1 MQTKAYLGG
10 AGLLLLAPPTTVL
23 ASPLKQTISQNL
35 SAHQQRLSFLTSFQT
50 RLSQTQGLLDPGVAY
65 PSLQATYQEWLT
77 TSQAITNLTKQIGVL
92 KTQLAAKQTDLDQ
105 TLVNQAQLNDHLA
118 AVKLQLQDLSANKA
132 ELTQELADLKE
143 QLANAS
149 AQPNEL
155 TARIAELTAK
165 LAQITDQLAELTK
178 TQANLEANLTELAAK
193 LASLKEEL
201 ATMTAQL
208 NLLTSQLNQLEAK
221 QAQLVAR
228 FHSTLA
234 SLISQEQTTVTNL
247 TNQLKTSQQHLTS
260 QPFTLRTAEQKTS
273 VSLPKLSPKQTSFS
287 QPNYQPN
294 YQVQANPTTPLPV
307 AKQTKA
313 AQTKKPSAS
322 QTKGDGKLASY
333 TTPQAKFAKKE
344 KHQGATS
351 WLYSL
356 LAAAFALFSAGFFYQ
371 RTRRD

>member
-10 AGLLLLAPPTTVL
+10 AGLLLLALPTTVL

-35 SAHQQRLSFLTSFQT
+35 NAHQQRLSFLTSFQT

-149 AQPNEL
+149 AQPDEL

-165 LAQITDQLAELTK
+165 LAQINDQLAELTK
-178 TQANLEANLTELAAK
+178 TQADLEANLTELAAK

-221 QAQLVAR
+221 QAQLVAW

-260 QPFTLRTAEQKTS
+260 QPLTLRTAEQKTS
-273 VSLPKLSPKQTSFS
+273 VGFPPSPKQIGFS
-287 QPNYQPN
+287 QPSYQPN

-313 AQTKKPSAS
+313 AQTKEPSAS
-322 QTKGDGKLASY
+322 QAKGDGKLASY
-333 TTPQAKFAKKE
+333 TAPQAKFAKKE
-344 KHQGATS
+344 KHHGATS

-356 LAAAFALFSAGFFYQ
+356 LAVAFALFSAGFFYQ

>member
-10 AGLLLLAPPTTVL
+10 AGLLLLAPSTTVL

-65 PSLQATYQEWLT
+65 PSLQATYQEWLR

-143 QLANAS
+143 QLASAS
-149 AQPNEL
+149 AQPDEL

-165 LAQITDQLAELTK
+165 LAQLTDQLAELTK
-178 TQANLEANLTELAAK
+178 TQADLEANLTELATK
-193 LASLKEEL
+193 LARLKEEL

-234 SLISQEQTTVTNL
+234 SLISQEQTTFTNL

-260 QPFTLRTAEQKTS
+260 QPLTLRTAEQKTS

-294 YQVQANPTTPLPV
+294 YQVQANPTTSLPV

-322 QTKGDGKLASY
+322 QAKGDGKLASY
-333 TTPQAKFAKKE
+333 TAPQAKFAKKE
-344 KHQGATS
+344 KHHSATS

>member
-10 AGLLLLAPPTTVL
+10 AGLLLLALPTTVL

-35 SAHQQRLSFLTSFQT
+35 NAHQQRLSFLTSFQT

-65 PSLQATYQEWLT
+65 PSLQVTYQEWLR

-143 QLANAS
+143 QLASAS
-149 AQPNEL
+149 AQPDEL
-155 TARIAELTAK
+155 TAGIAELTAK

-178 TQANLEANLTELAAK
+178 TQADLEANLTELATK
-193 LASLKEEL
+193 LARLKEEL

-260 QPFTLRTAEQKTS
+260 QPLTLRTAKQKTN
-273 VSLPKLSPKQTSFS
+273 VSFPPSPKQISFS
-287 QPNYQPN
+287 QPSYQPN
-294 YQVQANPTTPLPV
+294 YQVQASPTTPLPV

-313 AQTKKPSAS
+313 AQTKNPSAS
-322 QTKGDGKLASY
+322 QAKGDGKLASY
-333 TTPQAKFAKKE
+333 TAPQAKFAKKK
-344 KHQGATS
+344 KHHGATS

>member
-35 SAHQQRLSFLTSFQT
+35 NAHQQRLSFLTSFQT

-105 TLVNQAQLNDHLA
+105 TLVNQAQLNDQLA

-149 AQPNEL
+149 AQPDEL

-165 LAQITDQLAELTK
+165 LAQLTDQLAELTK
-178 TQANLEANLTELAAK
+178 IQADLEANLTELATK
-193 LASLKEEL
+193 LARLKEEL

-260 QPFTLRTAEQKTS
+260 QPLTLRTAKQRTS
-273 VSLPKLSPKQTSFS
+273 VSFPPSPKQISFS
-287 QPNYQPN
+287 QPSYQPN

-322 QTKGDGKLASY
+322 QAKGDGKLASY
-333 TTPQAKFAKKE
+333 TAPQAKFAKKE
-344 KHQGATS
+344 KHHSATN

>member
-10 AGLLLLAPPTTVL
+10 AGLLLLALPTTVL

-35 SAHQQRLSFLTSFQT
+35 NAHQQRLSFLTSFQT

-65 PSLQATYQEWLT
+65 PSLQATYQEWLRT
-77 TSQAITNLTKQIGVL
+77 NQAITNLTKQIGVL

-149 AQPNEL
+149 AQPDEL

-165 LAQITDQLAELTK
+165 LAQLTDQLAELTK
-178 TQANLEANLTELAAK
+178 TQADLEANLTELATK
-193 LASLKEEL
+193 LARLKEEL

-260 QPFTLRTAEQKTS
+260 QPLTLRTAEQKTS
-273 VSLPKLSPKQTSFS
+273 VSLPKLSSKQTSFS
-287 QPNYQPN
+287 QPSYQPN
-294 YQVQANPTTPLPV
+294 YPVQASPTTPVPV

-322 QTKGDGKLASY
+322 QAKGDGKLASY
-333 TTPQAKFAKKE
+333 TAPQAKFAKKE
-344 KHQGATS
+344 KHHSATS

>member
-10 AGLLLLAPPTTVL
+10 AGLLLLALPTTVL

-35 SAHQQRLSFLTSFQT
+35 NAHQQRLSFLTSFQT

-221 QAQLVAR
+221 QVQLVAR

-234 SLISQEQTTVTNL
+234 TLISQEQTTVTNL

-260 QPFTLRTAEQKTS
+260 QPLTLRTAKQKNN
-273 VSLPKLSPKQTSFS
+273 VSFPPSPKQISFS
-287 QPNYQPN
+287 QPSYQPN

-313 AQTKKPSAS
+313 AQTKKPSTS

-333 TTPQAKFAKKE
+333 TAPQAKFAKKE

>member
-35 SAHQQRLSFLTSFQT
+35 NAHQQRLSFLTSFQT
-50 RLSQTQGLLDPGVAY
+50 RLTQTQGLLDPGVAY
-65 PSLQATYQEWLT
+65 PSLQATYQEWLR

-149 AQPNEL
+149 AQPDEL

-165 LAQITDQLAELTK
+165 LAQLTDQLAELTK
-178 TQANLEANLTELAAK
+178 TQADLEANLTELATK
-193 LASLKEEL
+193 LARLKEEL

-221 QAQLVAR
+221 QAQLVAW

-247 TNQLKTSQQHLTS
+247 TNQLNTSQQHLTS
-260 QPFTLRTAEQKTS
+260 QPLTLRTAEQKTS
-273 VSLPKLSPKQTSFS
+273 VSFPPSPKQISFS

-294 YQVQANPTTPLPV
+294 YQVQASPTTPLPV

-322 QTKGDGKLASY
+322 QAKGDGKLASY
-333 TTPQAKFAKKE
+333 TAPQAKFAKKE
-344 KHQGATS
+344 KHHSATS

>member
-10 AGLLLLAPPTTVL
+10 AGLLLLALPTTVL
-23 ASPLKQTISQNL
+23 ASPLKQTISQTL
-35 SAHQQRLSFLTSFQT
+35 STHQQRLSFLTDFQT
-50 RLSQTQGLLDPGVAY
+50 RLSQTQGLLDPGITY
-65 PSLQATYQEWLT
+65 PDLQVTYQEWLAT
-77 TSQAITNLTKQIGVL
+77 NQAITNLTRQIGVL
-92 KTQLAAKQTDLDQ
+92 KTQLATKQTDLDQ
-105 TLVNQAQLNDHLA
+105 TLVNQAQLNDHLT

-143 QLANAS
+143 QLASAS
-149 AQPNEL
+149 AQPDEL

-165 LAQITDQLAELTK
+165 LAQLTDQLAELTK
-178 TQANLEANLTELAAK
+178 TQADLEANLTELATK
-193 LASLKEEL
+193 LARLKKEL

-260 QPFTLRTAEQKTS
+260 QPLTLRTTKQKTS
-273 VSLPKLSPKQTSFS
+273 ISFPPSPKQTSFS
-287 QPNYQPN
+287 QPN

-322 QTKGDGKLASY
+322 QAKGDGKLASY
-333 TTPQAKFAKKE
+333 TAPQAKFAKKE
-344 KHQGATS
+344 KHHSTTS

>member
-10 AGLLLLAPPTTVL
+10 VGLLLLAPPTTAL

-35 SAHQQRLSFLTSFQT
+35 NAHQQRLSFLTSFQT

-65 PSLQATYQEWLT
+65 PSLQATYQEWLR

-92 KTQLAAKQTDLDQ
+92 KAQLAAKQTDLDQ

-143 QLANAS
+143 QLASAS
-149 AQPNEL
+149 AQPDEW

-178 TQANLEANLTELAAK
+178 TQADLEANLTELATK
-193 LASLKEEL
+193 LARLKEEL

-260 QPFTLRTAEQKTS
+260 QPLTLRTAEQKTS
-273 VSLPKLSPKQTSFS
+273 VSLPKLSSKQTSFS
-287 QPNYQPN
+287 QPSYQPN

-322 QTKGDGKLASY
+322 QAKGDGKLASY
-333 TTPQAKFAKKE
+333 TAPQAKFAKKE
-344 KHQGATS
+344 KHQSATS

>member
-10 AGLLLLAPPTTVL
+10 AGLLLLALPTTAL

-35 SAHQQRLSFLTSFQT
+35 NAHQQRLSFLTSFQA
-50 RLSQTQGLLDPGVAY
+50 RLNQTQGLLDPGVTY
-65 PSLQATYQEWLT
+65 PSLQAAYQEWLT
-77 TSQAITNLTKQIGVL
+77 TSQAITNLTRQIGVL

-105 TLVNQAQLNDHLA
+105 TLANQAQLNDHLT

-149 AQPNEL
+149 AQPDEL

-193 LASLKEEL
+193 LARLKEEL

-234 SLISQEQTTVTNL
+234 SLLSQEQTTVTNL

-260 QPFTLRTAEQKTS
+260 QPLTLRTAEQKTS
-273 VSLPKLSPKQTSFS
+273 VSLPKLSSKQTSFS
-287 QPNYQPN
+287 QPS
-294 YQVQANPTTPLPV
+294 YQVQASPTTPLPV

-322 QTKGDGKLASY
+322 QAKGDGKLASY
-333 TTPQAKFAKKE
+333 TAPQAKFAKKE
-344 KHQGATS
+344 KHHSATS

>member
-1 MQTKAYLGG
+1 MQTNAYLGG

-35 SAHQQRLSFLTSFQT
+35 NAHQQRLSFLTSFQT

-65 PSLQATYQEWLT
+65 PSLQATYQEWLR

-143 QLANAS
+143 QLANTS
-149 AQPNEL
+149 AQPDEL

-165 LAQITDQLAELTK
+165 LAQLTDQLAELTK
-178 TQANLEANLTELAAK
+178 TQADLEANLTELATK
-193 LASLKEEL
+193 LARLKEEL

-221 QAQLVAR
+221 QVQLVAR

-260 QPFTLRTAEQKTS
+260 QPLTLRTAEQKTS
-273 VSLPKLSPKQTSFS
+273 VSFPPSPKQISFS
-287 QPNYQPN
+287 QPSYQPN
-294 YQVQANPTTPLPV
+294 YQVQANPTTPVPV

-322 QTKGDGKLASY
+322 QAKGDGKLASY
-333 TTPQAKFAKKE
+333 TAPQAKFAKKE
-344 KHQGATS
+344 KHHSATS

>member
-35 SAHQQRLSFLTSFQT
+35 SAHQQRLNFLTSFQT

-65 PSLQATYQEWLT
+65 PSLQATYQEWLRA
-77 TSQAITNLTKQIGVL
+77 SQAITNLTKQIGVL

-143 QLANAS
+143 QLASAS
-149 AQPNEL
+149 AQPDEL

-165 LAQITDQLAELTK
+165 LAQLTDQLAKLTK
-178 TQANLEANLTELAAK
+178 TQADLEANLTELAAK
-193 LASLKEEL
+193 LARLKEEL

-260 QPFTLRTAEQKTS
+260 QPLTLRTAEQKTS
-273 VSLPKLSPKQTSFS
+273 VSFPPSPKQISFS
-287 QPNYQPN
+287 QPSYQPN

-333 TTPQAKFAKKE
+333 TAPQAKFAKKK

>member
-35 SAHQQRLSFLTSFQT
+35 NAHQQRLSFLTSFQT

-132 ELTQELADLKE
+132 ELTHELADLKE

-260 QPFTLRTAEQKTS
+260 QPLTLRTAKQRTS
-273 VSLPKLSPKQTSFS
+273 VSFPPSPKQISFS
-287 QPNYQPN
+287 QPSYQPN

-333 TTPQAKFAKKE
+333 TAPQAKFAKKK
-344 KHQGATS
+344 KHHGATN

>member
-10 AGLLLLAPPTTVL
+10 AGLLLLALPTTVL

-35 SAHQQRLSFLTSFQT
+35 SAHQQRLSFLTSFQA
-50 RLSQTQGLLDPGVAY
+50 RLNQAQGLLDPGVAY

-105 TLVNQAQLNDHLA
+105 TLANQAQLNDHLT

-149 AQPNEL
+149 AQPDEL

-178 TQANLEANLTELAAK
+178 TQADLEANLTELAAK
-193 LASLKEEL
+193 LARLKEEL

-260 QPFTLRTAEQKTS
+260 QPLTLRTAEQKTS
-273 VSLPKLSPKQTSFS
+273 VSFPPSPKQISFS
-287 QPNYQPN
+287 QPSYQPN

-322 QTKGDGKLASY
+322 QAKGDGKLASY
-333 TTPQAKFAKKE
+333 TAPQAKFAKKE
-344 KHQGATS
+344 KHHSATS

>member
-10 AGLLLLAPPTTVL
+10 AGLLLLALPTTVL

-149 AQPNEL
+149 AQPDEL

-193 LASLKEEL
+193 LANLKEEL
-201 ATMTAQL
+201 ATMMAQL

-221 QAQLVAR
+221 QVQLVAR

-260 QPFTLRTAEQKTS
+260 QPLTLRTAKQRTS
-273 VSLPKLSPKQTSFS
+273 VSFPPSPKQISFS
-287 QPNYQPN
+287 QPNYQ
-294 YQVQANPTTPLPV
+294 VQASPTTPLPV

-313 AQTKKPSAS
+313 AQAKMPSAS
-322 QTKGDGKLASY
+322 QAKGDGKLASY
-333 TTPQAKFAKKE
+333 TAPQAKFAKKK

>member
-10 AGLLLLAPPTTVL
+10 AGLLLLALPTTVL
-23 ASPLKQTISQNL
+23 ASPLKQTTSQNL
-35 SAHQQRLSFLTSFQT
+35 SVHQQRLSFLTSFQT

-65 PSLQATYQEWLT
+65 PSLQATYQEWLR

-143 QLANAS
+143 QLASAS
-149 AQPNEL
+149 AQPDEL

-165 LAQITDQLAELTK
+165 LAQLTDQLAELTK
-178 TQANLEANLTELAAK
+178 TQADLEANLTELAAK

-260 QPFTLRTAEQKTS
+260 QPLTLRTAEQKTS
-273 VSLPKLSPKQTSFS
+273 VSLPKLSSKQTSFS
-287 QPNYQPN
+287 QPSYQPN

-322 QTKGDGKLASY
+322 QAKGDGKLASY
-333 TTPQAKFAKKE
+333 TAPQAKFAKKE
-344 KHQGATS
+344 KHHSATS

>member
-143 QLANAS
+143 QSANAS
-149 AQPNEL
+149 AQPDEL

-165 LAQITDQLAELTK
+165 LAQFTDQLAELTK
-178 TQANLEANLTELAAK
+178 TQADLEANLTELATK
-193 LASLKEEL
+193 LARLKEEL

-208 NLLTSQLNQLEAK
+208 NLLTCQLNQLEAK

-260 QPFTLRTAEQKTS
+260 QPLTLRTAEQKNS
-273 VSLPKLSPKQTSFS
+273 VSFPPSPKQIGFS
-287 QPNYQPN
+287 QPSYQPN

-322 QTKGDGKLASY
+322 QAKGDGKLASY
-333 TTPQAKFAKKE
+333 TAPQAKFAKKE
-344 KHQGATS
+344 KHHSATS

>member
-35 SAHQQRLSFLTSFQT
+35 SAHQQRLSFLTSFQA
-50 RLSQTQGLLDPGVAY
+50 RLNQTQGLLDPGVTY
-65 PSLQATYQEWLT
+65 PSLQAAYQEWLT
-77 TSQAITNLTKQIGVL
+77 TSQAITNLTRQIGVL

-105 TLVNQAQLNDHLA
+105 TLANQAQLNDHLT

-149 AQPNEL
+149 AQPDEL

-178 TQANLEANLTELAAK
+178 TQANLEANLTELATK
-193 LASLKEEL
+193 LARLKEEL

-221 QAQLVAR
+221 QVQLVAR

-234 SLISQEQTTVTNL
+234 TLISQEQTTVTNL

-260 QPFTLRTAEQKTS
+260 QPLTLRTAKQRTS
-273 VSLPKLSPKQTSFS
+273 VSFPPSPKQISFS
-287 QPNYQPN
+287 QPSYQPN

-313 AQTKKPSAS
+313 AQTKKPSTS

-333 TTPQAKFAKKE
+333 TAPQAKFAKKE
-344 KHQGATS
+344 KHHSATN

>member
-10 AGLLLLAPPTTVL
+10 AGLLLLALPTTAL

-35 SAHQQRLSFLTSFQT
+35 SAHQQRLSFLTSFQA
-50 RLSQTQGLLDPGVAY
+50 RLNQTQGLLDPGVAY
-65 PSLQATYQEWLT
+65 PSLQAAYQEWLT
-77 TSQAITNLTKQIGVL
+77 TSQAITNLTRQIGVL

-105 TLVNQAQLNDHLA
+105 TLANQAQLNDHLT

-149 AQPNEL
+149 AQPDEL

-178 TQANLEANLTELAAK
+178 TQADLEANLTELAAK
-193 LASLKEEL
+193 LARLKEEL

-260 QPFTLRTAEQKTS
+260 QPLTLRTAKQKTS
-273 VSLPKLSPKQTSFS
+273 VSFPPSPKQISFS
-287 QPNYQPN
+287 QPSYQPN

-322 QTKGDGKLASY
+322 QAKGDGKLASY
-333 TTPQAKFAKKE
+333 TAPQAKFAKKE
-344 KHQGATS
+344 KHHSATS

>member
-10 AGLLLLAPPTTVL
+10 AGLLLLALPTTVL

-35 SAHQQRLSFLTSFQT
+35 NAHQQRLSFLTSFQT

-65 PSLQATYQEWLT
+65 PSLQATYQEWLR

-105 TLVNQAQLNDHLA
+105 TLVNQAQLNDQLA

-143 QLANAS
+143 QLASAS
-149 AQPNEL
+149 AQPDEL
-155 TARIAELTAK
+155 TAGIAELTAK

-178 TQANLEANLTELAAK
+178 TQADLEANLTELATK
-193 LASLKEEL
+193 LARLKEEL

-221 QAQLVAR
+221 QAQLVAQ

-260 QPFTLRTAEQKTS
+260 QPLTLRTAEQKTS
-273 VSLPKLSPKQTSFS
+273 VSFPPSPKQIVFS
-287 QPNYQPN
+287 QPSYQPN

-313 AQTKKPSAS
+313 AQTKKPSTS

-333 TTPQAKFAKKE
+333 TAPQAKFAKKE
-344 KHQGATS
+344 KHHSATS

>member
-10 AGLLLLAPPTTVL
+10 AGLLLLALPTTVL

-35 SAHQQRLSFLTSFQT
+35 NAHQQRLSFLTSFQT

-149 AQPNEL
+149 AQPDEL

-165 LAQITDQLAELTK
+165 LAQLTDQLAELTK
-178 TQANLEANLTELAAK
+178 IQADLEANLTELATK
-193 LASLKEEL
+193 LARLKEEL

-221 QAQLVAR
+221 QVQLVAR

-234 SLISQEQTTVTNL
+234 TLISQEQTTVTNL

-260 QPFTLRTAEQKTS
+260 QPLTLRTAKQKTN
-273 VSLPKLSPKQTSFS
+273 VSFPPSPKQISFS
-287 QPNYQPN
+287 QPSYQPN

-313 AQTKKPSAS
+313 AQTKKPSTS

-333 TTPQAKFAKKE
+333 TAPQAKFAKKE

>member
-10 AGLLLLAPPTTVL
+10 AGLLLLALPTTVL

-35 SAHQQRLSFLTSFQT
+35 NAHQQRLSFLTSFQT

-65 PSLQATYQEWLT
+65 PSLQATYQEWLR

-149 AQPNEL
+149 AQPDEL

-165 LAQITDQLAELTK
+165 LAQLTDQLAELTK
-178 TQANLEANLTELAAK
+178 TQADLEANLTELAAK

-201 ATMTAQL
+201 ATMMAQL

-234 SLISQEQTTVTNL
+234 TLISQEQTTVTNL

-260 QPFTLRTAEQKTS
+260 QPLTLRTAKQRTS
-273 VSLPKLSPKQTSFS
+273 VSFPPSPKQISFS
-287 QPNYQPN
+287 QPSYQPN
-294 YQVQANPTTPLPV
+294 YQVQASPTTPLPV

-322 QTKGDGKLASY
+322 QAKGDGKLASY
-333 TTPQAKFAKKE
+333 TAPQAKFAKKE
-344 KHQGATS
+344 KHHSATN

>member
-35 SAHQQRLSFLTSFQT
+35 NAHQQRLSFLTSFQT
-50 RLSQTQGLLDPGVAY
+50 RLTQTQGLLDPGVAY
-65 PSLQATYQEWLT
+65 PSLQATYQEWLR

-149 AQPNEL
+149 AQPDEL

-165 LAQITDQLAELTK
+165 LAQFTDQLAELTK
-178 TQANLEANLTELAAK
+178 TQADLEANLTELATK
-193 LASLKEEL
+193 LARLKEEL

-208 NLLTSQLNQLEAK
+208 NLLTCQLNQLEAK

-260 QPFTLRTAEQKTS
+260 QPLTLQTAEQKTS
-273 VSLPKLSPKQTSFS
+273 VSFPPSPKQISFS
-287 QPNYQPN
+287 QPSYQPN

-322 QTKGDGKLASY
+322 QAKGDGKLASY
-333 TTPQAKFAKKE
+333 TAPQAKFAKKE
-344 KHQGATS
+344 KHHSATI

-356 LAAAFALFSAGFFYQ
+356 LAAAFALFSVGFFYQ

>member
-10 AGLLLLAPPTTVL
+10 AGLLLLAPPTTAL

-35 SAHQQRLSFLTSFQT
+35 NAHQQRLSFLTSFQA
-50 RLSQTQGLLDPGVAY
+50 RLNQTQGLLDPGVAY

-77 TSQAITNLTKQIGVL
+77 TSKAITNLTKQIGVL

-221 QAQLVAR
+221 QVQLVAR

-234 SLISQEQTTVTNL
+234 TLISQEQTTVTNL

-260 QPFTLRTAEQKTS
+260 QPLTLRTAKQRTS
-273 VSLPKLSPKQTSFS
+273 VSLPKLSSKQTSFS
-287 QPNYQPN
+287 QPSYQPN
-294 YQVQANPTTPLPV
+294 YQVQANPTTSLPV

-333 TTPQAKFAKKE
+333 TAPQAKFAKKK
-344 KHQGATS
+344 KHHGATS

>member
-35 SAHQQRLSFLTSFQT
+35 NAHQQRLSFLTSFQT
-50 RLSQTQGLLDPGVAY
+50 RLTQTQGLLDPGVAY
-65 PSLQATYQEWLT
+65 PSLQATYQEWLR

-149 AQPNEL
+149 AQPDEL

-165 LAQITDQLAELTK
+165 LAQLTDQLAELTK
-178 TQANLEANLTELAAK
+178 TQADLEANLTELATK
-193 LASLKEEL
+193 LARLKEEL

-221 QAQLVAR
+221 QAQLVAW

-260 QPFTLRTAEQKTS
+260 QPLTLRTAEQKTS
-273 VSLPKLSPKQTSFS
+273 VSFPPSPKQISFS

-294 YQVQANPTTPLPV
+294 YQVQASPTTPLPV

-322 QTKGDGKLASY
+322 QAKGDGKLASY
-333 TTPQAKFAKKE
+333 TAPQAKFAKKE
-344 KHQGATS
+344 KHHSATS

>member
-10 AGLLLLAPPTTVL
+10 AGLLLLALPTTVL

-35 SAHQQRLSFLTSFQT
+35 NAHQQRLSFLTSFQT

-143 QLANAS
+143 QLASAS
-149 AQPNEL
+149 AQPDEL
-155 TARIAELTAK
+155 TAGIAELTAK

-178 TQANLEANLTELAAK
+178 TQADLEANLTELATK
-193 LASLKEEL
+193 LARLKEEL

-260 QPFTLRTAEQKTS
+260 QPLTLRTAEQKTS
-273 VSLPKLSPKQTSFS
+273 VSFPPSPKQIGFS
-287 QPNYQPN
+287 QPSYQPN

-313 AQTKKPSAS
+313 AQTKKPSTS

-333 TTPQAKFAKKE
+333 TAPQAKFAKKE
-344 KHQGATS
+344 KHHSATS

>member
-35 SAHQQRLSFLTSFQT
+35 SAHQQRLSFLTSFQA
-50 RLSQTQGLLDPGVAY
+50 RLNQTQGLLDPGVTY
-65 PSLQATYQEWLT
+65 PSLQAAYQEWLT
-77 TSQAITNLTKQIGVL
+77 TSQAITNLTRQIGVL

-105 TLVNQAQLNDHLA
+105 TLANQAQLNDHLT

-149 AQPNEL
+149 AQPDEL

-178 TQANLEANLTELAAK
+178 TQADLEANLTELATK
-193 LASLKEEL
+193 LARLKEEL

-260 QPFTLRTAEQKTS
+260 QLLTLRTAEQKTS
-273 VSLPKLSPKQTSFS
+273 VSFPPSPKQISFS
-287 QPNYQPN
+287 QPSYQPN

-322 QTKGDGKLASY
+322 QAKGDGKLASY
-333 TTPQAKFAKKE
+333 TAPQAKFAKKE
-344 KHQGATS
+344 KHHSATS

>member
-10 AGLLLLAPPTTVL
+10 TGLLLLALPTTVL

-35 SAHQQRLSFLTSFQT
+35 SAHQQRLSFLTNFQT

-92 KTQLAAKQTDLDQ
+92 KTQLAAKQADLDQ

-149 AQPNEL
+149 AQPDKL
-155 TARIAELTAK
+155 TAKTAELTAK

-193 LASLKEEL
+193 LARLKEEL

-260 QPFTLRTAEQKTS
+260 QPLTLRTAEQKTS
-273 VSLPKLSPKQTSFS
+273 VSLPKLSSKQTSFS
-287 QPNYQPN
+287 QPSYQPN

-313 AQTKKPSAS
+313 VQTKKPSTS

-333 TTPQAKFAKKE
+333 TAPQAKFAKKE
-344 KHQGATS
+344 KHQGATN

>member
-10 AGLLLLAPPTTVL
+10 VGLLLLAPPTTVL

-35 SAHQQRLSFLTSFQT
+35 NAHQQRLSFLTSFQT

-65 PSLQATYQEWLT
+65 PSLQATYQEWLR

-149 AQPNEL
+149 AQPDEL
-155 TARIAELTAK
+155 TARIAELSAK

-234 SLISQEQTTVTNL
+234 TLISQEQTTVTNL

-260 QPFTLRTAEQKTS
+260 QPLTLRTAKQKTS
-273 VSLPKLSPKQTSFS
+273 VSLPKLSSKQTSFS
-287 QPNYQPN
+287 QPSYQPN
-294 YQVQANPTTPLPV
+294 YQVQANPTTSLPV

-333 TTPQAKFAKKE
+333 TAPQAKFAKKK
-344 KHQGATS
+344 KHHGATS

>member
-35 SAHQQRLSFLTSFQT
+35 NAHQQRLSLLTSFQT

-65 PSLQATYQEWLT
+65 PSLQATYQEWLR

-92 KTQLAAKQTDLDQ
+92 KPQLAAKQTDLDQ

-149 AQPNEL
+149 AQPDEL

-165 LAQITDQLAELTK
+165 LAQLTDQLAELTK
-178 TQANLEANLTELAAK
+178 TQADLEANLTELATK
-193 LASLKEEL
+193 LARLKEEL

-221 QAQLVAR
+221 QVQLVAR

-260 QPFTLRTAEQKTS
+260 QPLTLRTAEQKTS
-273 VSLPKLSPKQTSFS
+273 VSLPKLSSKQISFS
-287 QPNYQPN
+287 QPSYQPN

-313 AQTKKPSAS
+313 AQTKKPSTS

-333 TTPQAKFAKKE
+333 TAPQAKFAKKE
-344 KHQGATS
+344 KHHSATN

-371 RTRRD
+371 RTRRN

>member
-35 SAHQQRLSFLTSFQT
+35 SAHQQRLSFLTSFQA
-50 RLSQTQGLLDPGVAY
+50 RLNQTQGLLDPGVTY
-65 PSLQATYQEWLT
+65 PSLQAAYQEWLT
-77 TSQAITNLTKQIGVL
+77 TSQAITNLTRQIGVL

-149 AQPNEL
+149 AQPDEL

-178 TQANLEANLTELAAK
+178 TQADLEANLTELATK
-193 LASLKEEL
+193 LARLKEEL

-260 QPFTLRTAEQKTS
+260 QLLTLRTAEQKTS
-273 VSLPKLSPKQTSFS
+273 VSFPPSPKQISFS
-287 QPNYQPN
+287 QPSYQPN

-322 QTKGDGKLASY
+322 QAKGDGKLASY
-333 TTPQAKFAKKE
+333 TAPQAKFAKKE
-344 KHQGATS
+344 KHHSATS

>member
-10 AGLLLLAPPTTVL
+10 TGLLLLALPTTVL

-35 SAHQQRLSFLTSFQT
+35 SAHQQRLSFLTSFQA
-50 RLSQTQGLLDPGVAY
+50 RLSQTQSLLNPGVAY

-77 TSQAITNLTKQIGVL
+77 TSQAITNLTKQINTL
-92 KTQLAAKQTDLDQ
+92 KTQLAAKQADLDQ
-105 TLVNQAQLNDHLA
+105 TLADQTQLNDRLS
-118 AVKLQLQDLSANKA
+118 AVKLQLQDLSTNKA

-149 AQPNEL
+149 TQPDEL
-155 TARIAELTAK
+155 TARIADLTAK
-165 LAQITDQLAELTK
+165 LAQLSDQQAELTK
-178 TQANLEANLTELAAK
+178 IQADLEANLTELAPK

-234 SLISQEQTTVTNL
+234 TLISQEQTTVTNL

-260 QPFTLRTAEQKTS
+260 QPLTLRTAKQNTS
-273 VSLPKLSPKQTSFS
+273 VSFPPSPKQTSFS
-287 QPNYQPN
+287 QPSYQPN
-294 YQVQANPTTPLPV
+294 YQVRNPTTPLPV
-307 AKQTKA
+307 AKQTKV
-313 AQTKKPSAS
+313 AQTKKPSTS

-333 TTPQAKFAKKE
+333 TAPQAKFAKKE
-344 KHQGATS
+344 KHHGATS

-356 LAAAFALFSAGFFYQ
+356 LAVAFALFSAGFFYQ

>member
-10 AGLLLLAPPTTVL
+10 AGLLLLALPTTVL

-35 SAHQQRLSFLTSFQT
+35 NAHQQRLSFLTSFQT
-50 RLSQTQGLLDPGVAY
+50 RLSETQGLLDPGVAY
-65 PSLQATYQEWLT
+65 PSLQATYQEWLR

-92 KTQLAAKQTDLDQ
+92 KTRLAAKQTDLDQ

-149 AQPNEL
+149 AQPDEL

-165 LAQITDQLAELTK
+165 LAQITDQLAELTM

-193 LASLKEEL
+193 LARLKEEL

-221 QAQLVAR
+221 QVQLVAR

-234 SLISQEQTTVTNL
+234 TLISQEQTTVTNL

-260 QPFTLRTAEQKTS
+260 QPLTLRTAKQRTS
-273 VSLPKLSPKQTSFS
+273 VSFPPSPKQISFS
-287 QPNYQPN
+287 QPSYQPN

-313 AQTKKPSAS
+313 AQTKKPSTS

-333 TTPQAKFAKKE
+333 TAPQAKFAKKE
-344 KHQGATS
+344 KHHSATN

>member
-50 RLSQTQGLLDPGVAY
+50 RLSQTQGLLNPGVAY
-65 PSLQATYQEWLT
+65 PSLQATYQEWLR

-143 QLANAS
+143 QLASAS
-149 AQPNEL
+149 AQPDEL
-155 TARIAELTAK
+155 TAKIAELTAK

-178 TQANLEANLTELAAK
+178 TQADLEANLTELATK
-193 LASLKEEL
+193 LARLKEEL

-260 QPFTLRTAEQKTS
+260 QPLTLRTAEQKTS
-273 VSLPKLSPKQTSFS
+273 VSLPKLSSKQTSFS
-287 QPNYQPN
+287 QPN

-313 AQTKKPSAS
+313 VQTKKPSTS

-333 TTPQAKFAKKE
+333 TAPQAKFAKKE
-344 KHQGATS
+344 KHQGATN

>member
-10 AGLLLLAPPTTVL
+10 AGLLLLAPSTTVL

-35 SAHQQRLSFLTSFQT
+35 NAHQQRLSFLTSFQT

-65 PSLQATYQEWLT
+65 PSLQATYQEWLK

-143 QLANAS
+143 QLASAS
-149 AQPNEL
+149 AQPDEL

-178 TQANLEANLTELAAK
+178 TQADLEANLTELATK
-193 LASLKEEL
+193 LARLKEEL

-221 QAQLVAR
+221 QARLVAR

-260 QPFTLRTAEQKTS
+260 QPLTLRTAEQKTS
-273 VSLPKLSPKQTSFS
+273 VSFPPSPKQISFS
-287 QPNYQPN
+287 QPSYQPN

-322 QTKGDGKLASY
+322 QAKGDGKLASY
-333 TTPQAKFAKKE
+333 TAPQAKFAKKE
-344 KHQGATS
+344 KHHGATS

>member
-10 AGLLLLAPPTTVL
+10 AGLLLLALPTTVL

-35 SAHQQRLSFLTSFQT
+35 SAHQQRLSFLTSFQA
-50 RLSQTQGLLDPGVAY
+50 RLNQTQGLLDPGVVY
-65 PSLQATYQEWLT
+65 PSLQATYQEWLR
-77 TSQAITNLTKQIGVL
+77 TSQAITNLTKQINTL
-92 KTQLAAKQTDLDQ
+92 KTQLAAKQADLDQ
-105 TLVNQAQLNDHLA
+105 TLAAQAQLNDRLS

-132 ELTQELADLKE
+132 ELTQELASLKE

-149 AQPNEL
+149 AQPDEL

-201 ATMTAQL
+201 AAMMAQL
-208 NLLTSQLNQLEAK
+208 NLLTSQLNQLEAN

-260 QPFTLRTAEQKTS
+260 QPLTLRMAKQKTS
-273 VSLPKLSPKQTSFS
+273 VSFPPSPKQTSFS
-287 QPNYQPN
+287 QPSYQPN
-294 YQVQANPTTPLPV
+294 YQVQASPTTPLPV

-322 QTKGDGKLASY
+322 QAKGDGKLASY
-333 TTPQAKFAKKE
+333 TAPQAKFAKKE
-344 KHQGATS
+344 KHHSATS

>member
-35 SAHQQRLSFLTSFQT
+35 SAHQQRLSFLTSFQA
-50 RLSQTQGLLDPGVAY
+50 RLNQTQGLLDPGVTY
-65 PSLQATYQEWLT
+65 PSLQAAYQEWLT
-77 TSQAITNLTKQIGVL
+77 TSQAITNLTRQIGVL

-105 TLVNQAQLNDHLA
+105 TLANQAQLNDHLT

-149 AQPNEL
+149 AQPDEL

-221 QAQLVAR
+221 QVQLVAR

-234 SLISQEQTTVTNL
+234 TLISQEQTTVTNL

-260 QPFTLRTAEQKTS
+260 QPLTLRTAKQRTS
-273 VSLPKLSPKQTSFS
+273 VSFPPSPKQISFS
-287 QPNYQPN
+287 QPSYQPN

-313 AQTKKPSAS
+313 AQAKMPSAS
-322 QTKGDGKLASY
+322 QAKGDGKLASY
-333 TTPQAKFAKKE
+333 TAPQAKFAKKK

>member
-35 SAHQQRLSFLTSFQT
+35 NAHQQRLSFLTSFQT
-50 RLSQTQGLLDPGVAY
+50 RLTQTQGLLDPGVAY
-65 PSLQATYQEWLT
+65 PSLQATYQEWLR

-149 AQPNEL
+149 AQPDEL

-165 LAQITDQLAELTK
+165 LAQLTDQLAELTK
-178 TQANLEANLTELAAK
+178 TQADLEANLTELATK
-193 LASLKEEL
+193 LARLKEEL

-221 QAQLVAR
+221 QAQLVAW

-260 QPFTLRTAEQKTS
+260 QPLTLQTAEQKTS
-273 VSLPKLSPKQTSFS
+273 VSFPPSPKQISFS

-294 YQVQANPTTPLPV
+294 YQVQASPTTPLPV

-322 QTKGDGKLASY
+322 QAKGDGKLASY
-333 TTPQAKFAKKE
+333 TAPQAKFAKKE
-344 KHQGATS
+344 KHHSATS

>member
-50 RLSQTQGLLDPGVAY
+50 RLSQTQGLLNPGVAY
-65 PSLQATYQEWLT
+65 PSLQATYQEWLR

-149 AQPNEL
+149 AQPDEL
-155 TARIAELTAK
+155 TARIAELSAK

-234 SLISQEQTTVTNL
+234 TLISQEQTTVTNL

-260 QPFTLRTAEQKTS
+260 QPLTLRTAKQKTS
-273 VSLPKLSPKQTSFS
+273 VSLPKLSSKQTSFS
-287 QPNYQPN
+287 QPSYQPN
-294 YQVQANPTTPLPV
+294 YQVQANPTTSLPV

-333 TTPQAKFAKKE
+333 TAPQAKFAKKK
-344 KHQGATS
+344 KHHGATS

>member
-10 AGLLLLAPPTTVL
+10 AGLLLLALPTTVL

-35 SAHQQRLSFLTSFQT
+35 SAHQQRLSFLTSFQA
-50 RLSQTQGLLDPGVAY
+50 RLNQTQGLLDPGVAY

-149 AQPNEL
+149 AQPDEL

-165 LAQITDQLAELTK
+165 LAQLTDQLAELTK
-178 TQANLEANLTELAAK
+178 TQADLEDNLTELATK
-193 LASLKEEL
+193 LARLKEEL
-201 ATMTAQL
+201 VTMTAQL

-260 QPFTLRTAEQKTS
+260 QPLTLRTAKQKTS
-273 VSLPKLSPKQTSFS
+273 VSFPPSPKQISFS
-287 QPNYQPN
+287 QP
-294 YQVQANPTTPLPV
+294 YQVQANPITPLPV
-307 AKQTKA
+307 AKQTKV
-313 AQTKKPSAS
+313 AQAKKPSAS
-322 QTKGDGKLASY
+322 QAKGDGKLASY
-333 TTPQAKFAKKE
+333 TAPQAKFAKKE
-344 KHQGATS
+344 KHHSATS